1 MKKVFFLLFALSFAF
16 IAASCEH
23 ARPAIEQ
30 DDPLPDFSMQ
40 CGSFEGTAKSNV
52 EYSLLT
58 KIAVE
63 TKKRGGATVD
73 VVSGQFYSKGEKAI
87 VVSLAGGTNVDI
99 NISCEELVKAIDDF
113 ICGHPL
119 AMSEIYFFGTWA
131 DAATKKLYLDV
142 NMLFQYNNENERR
155 EALIAANN
163 SGLENNQTT
172 LYDMGSGLYYK
183 VAKLNPGETPKLAK

>member
-1 MKKVFFLLFALSFAF
+1 LLFALSFAF

-99 NISCEELVKAIDDF
+99 NISCESL
-113 ICGHPL
+113 
-119 AMSEIYFFGTWA
+119 
-131 DAATKKLYLDV
+131 
-142 NMLFQYNNENERR
+142 
-155 EALIAANN
+155 
-163 SGLENNQTT
+163 
-172 LYDMGSGLYYK
+172 
-183 VAKLNPGETPKLAK
+183 